1 VYNLFFLYSLLFI
14 ISYPIKSNM
23 RALFE
28 IKPTAKKIGL
38 FAPFSGKYKVLGEQ
52 VLQGVE
58 LTNTELEIIK
68 FDTKGD
74 PIETYMLVRSLVENE
89 DIIAIIGPVLS
100 VNAITAACLADCYKV
115 PLITPTAT
123 NCRIRT
129 LSEYVYQL
137 NTSIEAQA
145 IALAEYS
152 TDRLRIRN
160 FAALYPDDNYGTNA
174 VRIFKDVLENRGG
187 YLFKAIG
194 YEPGKKDFK
203 EELLEIRDAAPRG
216 LFIPAYPEDILLIA
230 PQLRYYQVINDSI
243 KILGTNG
250 WGTDEV
256 LNQDIENIKGVIY
269 SDFSSSAVHSEF
281 DSNFLTTYGYEPTRV
296 SSLGYTAM
304 LLISRAFEEGASSKK
319 KLQEWLQEFF
329 GQQGMAAVS
338 LSSELSINNV
348 SLYMISEGNSLKI
361 WE

>member
-1 VYNLFFLYSLLFI
+1 MHTLFFLYSLLFI
-14 ISYPIKSNM
+14 ISCPIKTNISD
-23 RALFE
+23 LFE
-28 IKPTAKKIGL
+28 NKPRAKKIGL

-58 LTNTELEIIK
+58 LANTELEVVN

-74 PIETYMLVRSLVENE
+74 PIETYMLVRSLIDNE
-89 DIIAIIGPVLS
+89 DFIAIIGPVLS

-152 TDRLRIRN
+152 TDMLRIRD

-174 VRIFKDVLENRGG
+174 VRIFRDALESRGG
-187 YLFKAIG
+187 YLLKAIG

-203 EELLEIRDAAPRG
+203 EELLEIREVAPRG
-216 LFIPAYPEDILLIA
+216 LFIPAYPEDISLIA
-230 PQLRYYQVINDSI
+230 PQLWYYQVINDSL

-256 LNQDIENIKGVIY
+256 LKQDNKYIEGVIY
-269 SDFSSSAVHSEF
+269 SDFSSPAVPSAF
-281 DSNFLTTYGYEPTRV
+281 DSNFLTTYGHEPTRV
-296 SSLGYTAM
+296 SRLGYTAM
-304 LLISRAFEEGASSKK
+304 LLISRAFEEGASSRK
-319 KLQEWLQEFF
+319 KLQEWLQELF
-329 GQQGMAAVS
+329 GEQFRSAVS